1 MLLLQAM
8 ARLGCGSRGSFWIA
22 AEAFLSC
29 ASVLQAASPN
39 HDASTP
45 SDASSRSRSS
55 VDAYRRDSMGAH
67 LIHRRRLTLLAAE
80 LKTSSILRLSD

>member
-8 ARLGCGSRGSFWIA
+8 ARLGCCSTGSFGSHPSLPA
-22 AEAFLSC
+22 C

-55 VDAYRRDSMGAH
+55 
-67 LIHRRRLTLLAAE
+67 AE
-80 LKTSSILRLSD
+80 A